1 MVVWCLPIIEG
12 TANAADADTDVS
24 DNSHDKTKYYNDDD
38 PESRDVSDVSDGSI

>member
-24 DNSHDKTKYYNDDD
+24 DNSHDETKYCNDDD